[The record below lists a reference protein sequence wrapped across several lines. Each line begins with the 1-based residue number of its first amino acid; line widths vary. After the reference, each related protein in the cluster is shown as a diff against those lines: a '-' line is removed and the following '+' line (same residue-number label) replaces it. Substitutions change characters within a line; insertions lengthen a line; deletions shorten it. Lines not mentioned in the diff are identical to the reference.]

1 MEKYEPRVLRKL
13 QLTELEILKDFD
25 AICRKNS
32 IPYVVFYGTGIGVL
46 RHGGFIPWD
55 DDIDVMLL
63 RKDVEKLIKVL
74 KEKFSE
80 THQVLS
86 AEEDVNF
93 PLMTIQW
100 GPKETTFI
108 LPEFKDLPCKFTIF
122 LDIFPLDSISDDED
136 KQRKQCYSAWFWQ
149 KLMLLRQMPNPVIQY
164 RGLKRKAFYFICGAI
179 HIGMKIM
186 HISPKW
192 LYKKCKAACLQYQDE
207 RTNKVAFL
215 TDTRPGMSVFT
226 TDELFPPRYL
236 EFEGVKLPF
245 PNKIETLLTR
255 HYGDYMQ
262 LPPEEERRN
271 HFPAVLDFGDGERYE
286 NDS

>member
-1 MEKYEPRVLRKL
+1 
-13 QLTELEILKDFD
+13 
-25 AICRKNS
+25 
-32 IPYVVFYGTGIGVL
+32 
-46 RHGGFIPWD
+46 
-55 DDIDVMLL
+55 
-63 RKDVEKLIKVL
+63 
-74 KEKFSE
+74 
-80 THQVLS
+80 
-86 AEEDVNF
+86 
-93 PLMTIQW
+93 
-100 GPKETTFI
+100 
-108 LPEFKDLPCKFTIF
+108 
-122 LDIFPLDSISDDED
+122 
-136 KQRKQCYSAWFWQ
+136 
-149 KLMLLRQMPNPVIQY
+149 
-164 RGLKRKAFYFICGAI
+164 
-179 HIGMKIM
+179 M

-207 RTNKVAFL
+207 CTNKVAFL

>member
-25 AICRKNS
+25 AICRKHD
-32 IPYVVFYGTGIGVL
+32 IPYVVFYGAGIGVL

-55 DDIDVMLL
+55 DDIDLL
-63 RKDVEKLIKVL
+63 ILRSDYERFLKIAELEAGSKYCLIN
-74 KEKFSE
+74 
-80 THQVLS
+80 
-86 AEEDVNF
+86 AELDSNF
-93 PLMTIQW
+93 PAMVTSFGLKGTKFVSDNFKST
-100 GPKETTFI
+100 KESAI
-108 LPEFKDLPCKFTIF
+108 CIDL
-122 LDIFPLDSISDDED
+122 LPLDNTSDDQIAATQQSRE
-136 KQRKQCYSAWFWQ
+136 AWFWN
-149 KLMLLRQMPNPVIQY
+149 KLMILRQLATPNVPFKGSKRKFVHFLCKMLHL
-164 RGLKRKAFYFICGAI
+164 GLKILN
-179 HIGMKIM
+179 
-186 HISPKW
+186 ISPKW
-192 LYKKCKAACLQYQDE
+192 LYKQCKKVCLRYEGAKTKD
-207 RTNKVAFL
+207 VSFL
-215 TDTRPGMSVFT
+215 TGTYPGENIFSK
-226 TDELFPPRYL
+226 DELFPPRYL